1 MGVGSKL
8 ECLIYTFFTGGL
20 GGGGGHRCSNV
31 SCSNEIIVIHIY
43 DL

>member
-20 GGGGGHRCSNV
+20 GGGGHRCSNV